1 MASADPALDLCM
13 GFVGA
18 SDKYRQQFIDKW
30 QEIIAN
36 AMVNIDFDSATG
48 RETSPYRYGSVYRN
62 SSATKRILLKDP
74 ETHKVVWTYAAK
86 IVRALFGD
94 MHHEYVRCRPSGY
107 EDWQAGR
114 TCTRYLRYVFGRPGH
129 FRTLVEAVIDMLLF
143 GTAMI
148 ESPWKY
154 EERSV
159 LARSI
164 QTDMMGNTTDTFTRM
179 KYPSWDDVCLRNLDP
194 MDFYPDPARYRVHE
208 MSGMAK
214 RFRMNKGEALRNP
227 IYDKQKVAD
236 AIARGVG
243 HASSGRTENFR
254 RGLDQPPEQESLSRF
269 GEMIGYEYWGDVD
282 ESIPLYDQ
290 GKRVEA
296 DRGVITVL
304 NGIVV
309 RQDAWPLGDY
319 CAPFHSFI
327 INPMTGRFYG
337 VSPAEVIR
345 WDQSFADAIKMLLAT
360 AIVRQVHPPI
370 AVDVDSETDIG
381 ALKAWKADAIVT
393 ARGGPNAVGTLR
405 YDANVQNGFAMLSGL
420 KGSMQ
425 EASGALGAIQGE
437 SGPDREAA
445 SVGTARLQF
454 AMDRPE
460 LAGMVLEN
468 DCLPQLAHGCI
479 RRGQQFIEDDADLA
493 RRIGEDPAASLTDL
507 MGDYDVE
514 FFGSRQT
521 LNRQQRLQSL
531 DRLVALGQVFPAIQ
545 LILPSVELAKEVVG
559 DLMEMPDVA
568 ALIGESKEQMQMNA
582 MAQMLQQGGRGG
594 QANNGVPQG
603 AEPAGML
610 PAQAAGGI

>member
-1 MASADPALDLCM
+1 
-13 GFVGA
+13 
-18 SDKYRQQFIDKW
+18 
-30 QEIIAN
+30 
-36 AMVNIDFDSATG
+36 
-48 RETSPYRYGSVYRN
+48 
-62 SSATKRILLKDP
+62 
-74 ETHKVVWTYAAK
+74 
-86 IVRALFGD
+86 
-94 MHHEYVRCRPSGY
+94 
-107 EDWQAGR
+107 
-114 TCTRYLRYVFGRPGH
+114 
-129 FRTLVEAVIDMLLF
+129 
-143 GTAMI
+143 
-148 ESPWKY
+148 
-154 EERSV
+154 
-159 LARSI
+159 
-164 QTDMMGNTTDTFTRM
+164 
-179 KYPSWDDVCLRNLDP
+179 
-194 MDFYPDPARYRVHE
+194 
-208 MSGMAK
+208 
-214 RFRMNKGEALRNP
+214 
-227 IYDKQKVAD
+227 
-236 AIARGVG
+236 
-243 HASSGRTENFR
+243 
-254 RGLDQPPEQESLSRF
+254 
-269 GEMIGYEYWGDVD
+269 
-282 ESIPLYDQ
+282 
-290 GKRVEA
+290 
-296 DRGVITVL
+296 
-304 NGIVV
+304 
-309 RQDAWPLGDY
+309 
-319 CAPFHSFI
+319 
-327 INPMTGRFYG
+327 
-337 VSPAEVIR
+337 
-345 WDQSFADAIKMLLAT
+345 
-360 AIVRQVHPPI
+360 
-370 AVDVDSETDIG
+370 
-381 ALKAWKADAIVT
+381 
-393 ARGGPNAVGTLR
+393 
-405 YDANVQNGFAMLSGL
+405 MLSGL